1 MTQRKKQVVIGYTE
15 RMFSQGLE
23 SIIDGFDDYIVF
35 DRARIGQKLL
45 ALLDRLKSV
54 EILII
59 EIKYPTQ
66 KDLDYITSLVKNYPV
81 IQILLISHLPPIN
94 IGRELIESGID
105 AYLLKECSKHDVLIA
120 LNKIVDSKNYFC
132 SDITKVLLSS
142 NRECQVKEETNLTL
156 REKDIL
162 AGLVN
167 GRTNGQIG
175 EDLGI
180 SENTIKTHRRNIQ
193 SKFGVNN
200 LLGMVRFA
208 FRANLIDFREDEF
221 CMNCPHLTEIKS

>member
-1 MTQRKKQVVIGYTE
+1 MTQKKKQVVIGYTE

-23 SIIDGFDDYIVF
+23 SIIDGFDDFIVF
-35 DRARIGQKLL
+35 ERALIGQRLL

-54 EILII
+54 DILII
-59 EIKYPTQ
+59 EINYPT
-66 KDLDYITSLVKNYPV
+66 KNDLDYITSLMNSYPL
-81 IQILLISHLPPIN
+81 IQILLVSHLPRTK
-94 IGRELIESGID
+94 IGRKLIDSGID
-105 AYLLKECSKHDVLIA
+105 AYLLKECSKHDILIA
-120 LNKIVDSKNYFC
+120 LDKIVDSKNYFC
-132 SDITKVLLSS
+132 SDITKVLLNS
-142 NRECQVKEETNLTL
+142 NRECQIKEEINLTL

-167 GRTNGQIG
+167 CKTNRQIG

-208 FRANLIDFREDEF
+208 CRANLIDFGEDEF
-221 CMNCPHLTEIKS
+221 CMDCPHLAEIKS